1 MKLRYI
7 VIVILLLLNGCS
19 SYRQLAPNEYLN
31 NDYERDGIILIMKDS
46 TVHAGSNIS
55 IGFDTTSFIEK
66 KSGNEVKVLTKDIV
80 TYKTVDRW
88 GGALK
93 GVLYAGTVSG
103 ALLYSYI
110 EFEGRSRG
118 AFYFFPPICL
128 GGMAIG
134 FVWGFLTGS
143 EYIYELNHDSTTIA
157 K

>member
-1 MKLRYI
+1 MIKHL
-7 VIVILLLLNGCS
+7 VSLILLFLFYSCS
-19 SYRQLAPNEYLN
+19 SYRQLTPNEYLN
-31 NDYERDGIILIMKDS
+31 KDFERDGVILIMKDS
-46 TVHAGSNIS
+46 TVYEGSNIS
-55 IGFDTTSFIEK
+55 IGLDTTSLIEK
-66 KSGNEVKVLTKDIV
+66 ESRSELKILTKDIV

-88 GGALK
+88 RGALK

-118 AFYFFPPICL
+118 AYYFFPPICL
-128 GGMAIG
+128 GGMANG

-143 EYIYELNHDSTTIA
+143 DYIYEFNHESTTLA

>member
-1 MKLRYI
+1 MFLFYS
-7 VIVILLLLNGCS
+7 CS
-19 SYRQLAPNEYLN
+19 SYRQLIPNEYLKK
-31 NDYERDGIILIMKDS
+31 DFERDGVILLMKDS
-46 TVHAGSNIS
+46 TVYEGSNMS
-55 IGFDTTSFIEK
+55 IGLDTTSFIEN
-66 KSGNEVKVLTKDIV
+66 KSKSELKVLTKDIA

-88 GGALK
+88 GGGLK

-118 AFYFFPPICL
+118 AYYFFPPICL

-143 EYIYELNHDSTTIA
+143 EYIYELNHESTTIT
-157 K
+157 KPELDTKR